1 MNLPL
6 YIAKRYL
13 FARKSHN
20 VINIISAISAIGMA
34 IGTAALI
41 LIMSVYN
48 GFDRLIRENLSD
60 LDPDIL
66 VTASEGKYFVPD
78 GIPAFEALMDDDRIA
93 SISSVIEENVFL
105 SYDGKQ
111 GLAKAKG
118 VDIVYEEESLI
129 QEHVIEGDYLL
140 HSGDAPMAVL
150 GSSLA
155 WSMGIHPRFLS
166 AIKIYYPERGKN
178 ISLINPETSLH
189 SIKIWPS
196 ALFSL
201 NADIDKELM
210 ILPIECIRELVG
222 TEDAVSALEIRL
234 APGVKA
240 KSVIPALQK
249 SLGDDYKVLDR
260 YKQHPALYR
269 MMKYEKF
276 AIFLILIFVVII
288 VALNIF
294 GSLSMLIIEKE
305 DDMATL
311 RAMGADDKLTGRIF
325 VLEGW
330 LISLLGLAA
339 GLVIG
344 IGLTLLQQTTG
355 LVKMPGNFAISA
367 YPVVLQVGDVVLTA
381 AGVAIIGLMVSLLAA
396 GNRKKDTLS

>member
-1 MNLPL
+1 MRAPL
-6 YIAKRYL
+6 FIAFRYL
-13 FARKSHN
+13 FAKKNHN
-20 VINIISAISAIGMA
+20 IINVISAISAIGMA

-41 LIMSVYN
+41 IILSVYN
-48 GFDRLIRENLSD
+48 GFNGIIKDNMSQ
-60 LDPDIL
+60 LDPDVLICPD
-66 VTASEGKYFVPD
+66 EGKFFTPD
-78 GIPAFEALMDDDRIA
+78 DLMFDCLMDDARVHQATGVLQD
-93 SISSVIEENVFL
+93 NVFL
-105 SYDGKQ
+105 RYGEQQ

-118 VDIVYEEESLI
+118 VEDRDLYFGEM
-129 QEHVIEGDYLL
+129 
-140 HSGDAPMAVL
+140 PMAQIGATLAYNMGINPSFIQQLELFYPDRDSKV
-150 GSSLA
+150 SLA
-155 WSMGIHPRFLS
+155 
-166 AIKIYYPERGKN
+166 
-178 ISLINPETSLH
+178 NPTASLH
-189 SIKIWPS
+189 TAKVKPAEIFSIS
-196 ALFSL
+196 ANTDS
-201 NADIDKELM
+201 EL
-210 ILPIECIRELVG
+210 ILVPLGIMQELVG
-222 TEDAVSALEIRL
+222 GEGTLTGIEVRLEDNSDKAIRAYTREMNERL
-234 APGVKA
+234 PDGLRA
-240 KSVIPALQK
+240 I
-249 SLGDDYKVLDR
+249 DR
-260 YKQHPALYR
+260 YQMQPDLYK